1 MLCHHREVAAL
12 GRSLAAVGGRLDSL
26 LVAATSQGLSDQ
38 AGTPETILT
47 GTSLC
52 PVIGWECLHP
62 CVTCACDMCSLLS
75 SSADSVCIQVH
86 GELCHLHTL
95 ATDSHLVCAAQS
107 IG

>member
-1 MLCHHREVAAL
+1 MLCHRREVAAL

-52 PVIGWECLHP
+52 PVIGWGCLHP
-62 CVTCACDMCSLLS
+62 RVHVNGARRLKVVQLS
-75 SSADSVCIQVH
+75 
-86 GELCHLHTL
+86 
-95 ATDSHLVCAAQS
+95 
-107 IG
+107 